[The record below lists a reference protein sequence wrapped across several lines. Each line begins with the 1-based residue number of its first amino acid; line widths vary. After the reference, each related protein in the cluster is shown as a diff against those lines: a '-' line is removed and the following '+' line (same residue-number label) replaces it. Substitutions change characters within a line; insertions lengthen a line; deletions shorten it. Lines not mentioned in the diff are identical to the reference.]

1 MTLLLAGLTLLTLIE
16 RFIQLKHTRSP
27 PGHKPSLYP
36 EVSEGN
42 AGQHHGEEDDDDC
55 DDDGG
60 VTLTLRPALC

>member
-1 MTLLLAGLTLLTLIE
+1 MTLLLAGLTLLTLIDKNS
-16 RFIQLKHTRSP
+16 IQLKNTRTGP
-27 PGHKPSLYP
+27 KPSLYP

-42 AGQHHGEEDDDDC
+42 AGQHYGEEDDDDC